1 MVPSTYL
8 TSDEKLQRAQQK
20 NFQRVRVRLTSD
32 STYAYLVLAI
42 QTDPPPLIVIHVQ
55 YETQAVVQHLMS
67 LQQEAVAP
75 HRKETERM
83 RHLRTMEDILK
94 ARGKGTDA
102 GLKQVCAA
110 GGALFTEKTED
121 RKGRPRADLAAV
133 PRPFLVSVA
142 HAIGMWNRFVPA
154 VGLRAMLRD
163 YTFKIAE
170 SDAVL
175 LQTDIDKLGRDD
187 LLDACAQRALSLGA
201 GEASEAGMRANLKA
215 YLKAVSKPG
224 LAAPKPASPEDAPV
238 ALNENNLRFALLGL
252 NMVGLVRDSKE
263 NSGLRA
269 LFGCGN

>member
-1 MVPSTYL
+1 MASG
-8 TSDEKLQRAQQK
+8 RARK
-20 NFQRVRVRLTSD
+20 R
-32 STYAYLVLAI
+32 
-42 QTDPPPLIVIHVQ
+42 TDAFHHTQNKQHV
-55 YETQAVVQHLMS
+55 QAVVQHLMS

-83 RHLRTMEDILK
+83 RHLRTIEGILK
-94 ARGKGTDA
+94 ARSKGTDA
-102 GLKQVCAA
+102 ALREVAQAPA
-110 GGALFTEKTED
+110 ALFTEKTTD
-121 RKGRPRADLAAV
+121 RKGRARADLGKV

-142 HAIGMWNRFVPA
+142 HAVGMVNRFVPA

-163 YTFKIAE
+163 YMFKIAE

-175 LQTDIDKLGRDD
+175 LQTNVDKLGRDD
-187 LLDACAQRALSLGA
+187 LLDACAQRALSLGDA
-201 GEASEAGMRANLKA
+201 TEAGMRANLKA

-224 LAAPKPASPEDAPV
+224 LAAPKPADPDAAPV

-269 LFGCGN
+269 LFGV

>member
-1 MVPSTYL
+1 
-8 TSDEKLQRAQQK
+8 
-20 NFQRVRVRLTSD
+20 
-32 STYAYLVLAI
+32 
-42 QTDPPPLIVIHVQ
+42 
-55 YETQAVVQHLMS
+55 MS

-83 RHLRTMEDILK
+83 RHLRAMEGILK
-94 ARGKGTDA
+94 ARSKGTDA
-102 GLKQVCAA
+102 ALKQVAA
-110 GGALFTEKTED
+110 AGALFTEKTED

-154 VGLRAMLRD
+154 IGLRAMLRD

-175 LQTDIDKLGRDD
+175 LQANIDKLGRDD

-201 GEASEAGMRANLKA
+201 GAASEAGMRANLKA

-224 LAAPKPASPEDAPV
+224 LAAPKPASPEDAPL